1 MPQKYKKKR
10 EMKAILRKIG
20 GKMSYD
26 NVCRVLPCPGLKT
39 LKM

>member
-1 MPQKYKKKR
+1 
-10 EMKAILRKIG
+10 MKAILRKIG

-26 NVCRVLPCPGLKT
+26 TACMVLPCPVLKT

>member
-1 MPQKYKKKR
+1 
-10 EMKAILRKIG
+10 MKAILRKIG

-26 NVCRVLPCPGLKT
+26 KVRMVLPCPALKT